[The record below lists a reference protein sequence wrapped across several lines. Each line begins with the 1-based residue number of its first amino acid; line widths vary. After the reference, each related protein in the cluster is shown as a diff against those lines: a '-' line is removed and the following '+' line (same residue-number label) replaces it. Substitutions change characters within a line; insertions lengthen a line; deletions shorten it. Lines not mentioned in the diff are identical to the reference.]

1 MRKLHQVTAEKT
13 YIFDGKKD
21 EKDHKIKRPHILV
34 RRRRRKQNPSASL
47 NKIKPSC
54 TSS

>member
-21 EKDHKIKRPHILV
+21 EKDHKINKAAYIGKTQKKKAKPICV
-34 RRRRRKQNPSASL
+34 TQQNQTRL
-47 NKIKPSC
+47 HE
-54 TSS
+54 